1 MRSLA
6 PDRRADGSSPTLR
19 HRRPG
24 ARTGRLCPVH
34 IDSEALSWWLFLA
47 SAVVFVV
54 AAIRAGDLLF
64 AVGSILFLAGR
75 GRPTR
80 DR

>member
-1 MRSLA
+1 M
-6 PDRRADGSSPTLR
+6 LR

-64 AVGSILFLAGR
+64 AIGSILFLAACVVFLAGR

>member
-1 MRSLA
+1 MR
-6 PDRRADGSSPTLR
+6 
-19 HRRPG
+19 
-24 ARTGRLCPVH
+24 

-47 SAVVFVV
+47 SAVVFLV

-64 AVGSILFLAGR
+64 AVGSILFLAACVVFLAGR
-75 GRPTR
+75 GRPPH